1 MFVGERMEGLSFL
14 LQESRQEFQ
23 IPESLEI
30 QMPELVR
37 RLVVEEEWLS
47 SVVVER
53 KEKENSLEKSHLV
66 DGE

>member
-53 KEKENSLEKSHLV
+53 KEKENSLEKSHLA